1 MKRIIILLLCC
12 GVFVSMVGCGGNTA
26 PPPSE
31 SPPSTVSETIITE
44 SSTETTPPVTAVEPT
59 EKEKEPPPTESKA
72 QATEPTVTATEPTT
86 TAKPTEETKPPVT
99 TKPTEPS
106 ATETPK
112 ENGCITI
119 VETDDPPKNEE
130 TQEEIYVG
138 IQWPE
143 VDPADIERLVI
154 EKVNAYRI
162 AQGDTAATLLPGLTE
177 VARYRANELTT
188 NFSHTSPRDACG
200 VLKYGEFIDMT
211 LYGLT
216 AEDSYYQGFNRE
228 AIGMGD
234 WFGTAES
241 MSDRIADGFH
251 HSKGHWSYVGSS
263 KYPYIAV
270 GVTKANGKW
279 YVCICMSEE
288 NYGG

>member
-1 MKRIIILLLCC
+1 MKRLIILLLCC
-12 GVFVSMVGCGGNTA
+12 VVLVSMVGCGGNTA
-26 PPPSE
+26 TPPTE
-31 SPPSTVSETIITE
+31 SPPTTISETIITE
-44 SSTETTPPVTAVEPT
+44 TPTATTPPVTAVEPT
-59 EKEKEPPPTESKA
+59 EKEKAPVPTESKD
-72 QATEPTVTATEPTT
+72 QATEQTVTATEPT
-86 TAKPTEETKPPVT
+86 EETEPTSP
-99 TKPTEPS
+99 TKPAESSAVENTVPKVEEPPQ
-106 ATETPK
+106 E
-112 ENGCITI
+112 
-119 VETDDPPKNEE
+119 
-130 TQEEIYVG
+130 EEIYVG

-143 VDPADIERLVI
+143 VDPAEIERLVI

-162 AQGDTAATLLPGLTE
+162 AQSDAAATMLPGLTE

-188 NFSHTSPRDACG
+188 NFSHTSSRDACNE
-200 VLKYGEFIDMT
+200 LKYGEFVDMT

-216 AEDSYYQGFNRE
+216 AEDSYYQGYNRE
-228 AIGMGD
+228 AIGMGE

-279 YVCICMSEE
+279 YVCICMSEK

>member
-1 MKRIIILLLCC
+1 MKKIILLLLCC
-12 GVFVSMVGCGGNTA
+12 GVLVGMVGCGGNTA
-26 PPPSE
+26 PQPTE
-31 SPPSTVSETIITE
+31 SPPTTVSKTTITE
-44 SSTETTPPVTAVEPT
+44 PATETTPPATAVEPI
-59 EKEKEPPPTESKA
+59 EKEKEPIPTESKD
-72 QATEPTVTATEPTT
+72 QATKPTVTATKPTT
-86 TAKPTEETKPPVT
+86 TAKPKEETKPT
-99 TKPTEPS
+99 EITKATEPS
-106 ATETPK
+106 AAENIEPKVEEPPK
-112 ENGCITI
+112 E
-119 VETDDPPKNEE
+119 
-130 TQEEIYVG
+130 EEIYVG

-143 VDPADIERLVI
+143 VDPADIERLVV
-154 EKVNAYRI
+154 EKINAYRT
-162 AQGDTAATLLPGLTE
+162 AQGDTAATTLTGLTE

-200 VLKYGEFIDMT
+200 VLKYGEFVDMT

-216 AEDSYYQGFNRE
+216 AEDSYYQGYNRE

-279 YVCICMSEE
+279 HVCICMSEE
-288 NYGG
+288 NYGE

>member
-1 MKRIIILLLCC
+1 MKKIIILLLCC
-12 GVFVSMVGCGGNTA
+12 GVLVSMVGCGDNTT
-26 PPPSE
+26 PPPTE
-31 SPPSTVSETIITE
+31 SPPTTVSETKITE
-44 SSTETTPPVTAVEPT
+44 VPIETTPPTTAVEPT
-59 EKEKEPPPTESKA
+59 EKEKEPTPTESADQTTK
-72 QATEPTVTATEPTT
+72 PTVTATEPPT
-86 TAKPTEETKPPVT
+86 TAKPKEETKPT
-99 TKPTEPS
+99 EMLNPTEPS
-106 ATETPK
+106 MAIKAES
-112 ENGCITI
+112 
-119 VETDDPPKNEE
+119 EE
-130 TQEEIYVG
+130 TSSKAEEPQEETYVG

-154 EKVNAYRI
+154 EKVNTYRI
-162 AQGDTAATLLPGLTE
+162 AQGDTAATMLPGLTE

-188 NFSHTSPRDACG
+188 NFSHTSPRDACNE
-200 VLKYGEFIDMT
+200 LKYGEFVDMT
-211 LYGLT
+211 LYGFT
-216 AEDSYYQGFNRE
+216 AEDSYYQGYNRE

-241 MSDRIADGFH
+241 ISDRIADGFH

-288 NYGG
+288 NYGR

>member
-1 MKRIIILLLCC
+1 MRKLIILLLCC
-12 GVFVSMVGCGGNTA
+12 MVLVSMVGCGGNTA
-26 PPPSE
+26 
-31 SPPSTVSETIITE
+31 SPPTERPPTTVSETVITK
-44 SSTETTPPVTAVEPT
+44 TPPVTAVEPT
-59 EKEKEPPPTESKA
+59 ETEKEPVPTESKT
-72 QATEPTVTATEPTT
+72 QATEPTTTVTEPTT
-86 TAKPTEETKPPVT
+86 TAKPVEESKPTATP
-99 TKPTEPS
+99 KPTESS
-106 ATETPK
+106 AAENTVPK
-112 ENGCITI
+112 
-119 VETDDPPKNEE
+119 VEEPPQE
-130 TQEEIYVG
+130 EEIYVG

-143 VDPADIERLVI
+143 VDPAEIERLVI

-162 AQGDTAATLLPGLTE
+162 AQGDAAATMLPGLTE

-188 NFSHTSPRDACG
+188 NFSHTSSRDACNE
-200 VLKYGEFIDMT
+200 LKYGEFVDMT

-216 AEDSYYQGFNRE
+216 AEDSYYQGYNRE
-228 AIGMGD
+228 AIGMGE

-241 MSDRIADGFH
+241 MSYRIAEGFH
-251 HSKGHWSYVGSS
+251 HSKEHWSYVGSS

>member
-1 MKRIIILLLCC
+1 MKKIIILLLCC
-12 GVFVSMVGCGGNTA
+12 GVLISVVGCGGDAA
-26 PPPSE
+26 PPPIE
-31 SPPSTVSETIITE
+31 SLPTTVSATTITDVPIK
-44 SSTETTPPVTAVEPT
+44 TTPPTAVEST
-59 EKEKEPPPTESKA
+59 EKEKELISTESEDRS
-72 QATEPTVTATEPTT
+72 TEAPTSTPVPTT
-86 TAKPTEETKPPVT
+86 KPKEETTPTVT
-99 TKPTEPS
+99 TKPTDPS
-106 ATETPK
+106 ATENTAPKVEETPK
-112 ENGCITI
+112 E
-119 VETDDPPKNEE
+119 
-130 TQEEIYVG
+130 EEIYVG
-138 IQWPE
+138 IQPE

-154 EKVNAYRI
+154 EKINAYRI
-162 AQGDTAATLLPGLTE
+162 AQGETAATMLPGLTE

-188 NFSHTSPRDACG
+188 NFEHRAEQHVSTELR
-200 VLKYGEFIDMT
+200 YGQYVD
-211 LYGLT
+211 LAPYGMPD
-216 AEDSYYQGFNRE
+216 DSYYKGYTRE

>member
-1 MKRIIILLLCC
+1 MRKIIILLLCC
-12 GVFVSMVGCGGNTA
+12 GVLIGMVGCGGNTA
-26 PPPSE
+26 PPPME
-31 SPPSTVSETIITE
+31 SPPTTVSETVITE
-44 SSTETTPPVTAVEPT
+44 SYTETTPPVAAVEPT
-59 EKEKEPPPTESKA
+59 EKEKVPIPTENEA
-72 QATEPTVTATEPTT
+72 QATEPTTTTTEPTAT
-86 TAKPTEETKPPVT
+86 TQPKEETKPTVT
-99 TKPTEPS
+99 TKPTETS
-106 ATETPK
+106 AAENTEPK
-112 ENGCITI
+112 
-119 VETDDPPKNEE
+119 VEEP
-130 TQEEIYVG
+130 QEEIYVG

-162 AQGDTAATLLPGLTE
+162 AQGDTAATMLAGLTE

-200 VLKYGEFIDMT
+200 VLKYGEFVDMT

-251 HSKGHWSYVGSS
+251 HSKGHWAYVGSS

-279 YVCICMSEE
+279 YVCICMSEK

>member
-1 MKRIIILLLCC
+1 MRKIIILLLCC
-12 GVFVSMVGCGGNTA
+12 GVLIGMVGCGGNTA
-26 PPPSE
+26 PPPME
-31 SPPSTVSETIITE
+31 SPPTTVSETIITE
-44 SSTETTPPVTAVEPT
+44 PPTETTPPITAVEPT
-59 EKEKEPPPTESKA
+59 EKEKEPPPTESA
-72 QATEPTVTATEPTT
+72 DQATEPTVTATEPTT
-86 TAKPTEETKPPVT
+86 TTKPKEETKPAAT
-99 TKPTEPS
+99 EKQTEPS
-106 ATETPK
+106 AAENTEPKVEEPPK
-112 ENGCITI
+112 E
-119 VETDDPPKNEE
+119 
-130 TQEEIYVG
+130 EEIYVG

-143 VDPADIERLVI
+143 VDPANIERLVI

-162 AQGDTAATLLPGLTE
+162 AQGDTAATMLPGLTE

-188 NFSHTSPRDACG
+188 NFSHTSNRDVCDI
-200 VLKYGEFIDMT
+200 LKYGEFVDMT

>member
-1 MKRIIILLLCC
+1 MKKIIILLLCC
-12 GVFVSMVGCGGNTA
+12 GMLISMVGCGGNTA
-26 PPPSE
+26 PPPTE
-31 SPPSTVSETIITE
+31 SPPTTVSETIITE
-44 SSTETTPPVTAVEPT
+44 TPTETTPPVTAVEPT
-59 EKEKEPPPTESKA
+59 EKEKEPVPTESKT
-72 QATEPTVTATEPTT
+72 QATEPTTTVTEPTT
-86 TAKPTEETKPPVT
+86 TAKPVEESKPTATP
-99 TKPTEPS
+99 KPTESS
-106 ATETPK
+106 AAENTVPK
-112 ENGCITI
+112 
-119 VETDDPPKNEE
+119 VEEPPQE
-130 TQEEIYVG
+130 EEIYVG

-143 VDPADIERLVI
+143 VDPAEIERLVI

-162 AQGDTAATLLPGLTE
+162 AQGDAAATMLPGLTE

-188 NFSHTSPRDACG
+188 NFSHTSSRDACNE
-200 VLKYGEFIDMT
+200 LKYGEFVDMT

-216 AEDSYYQGFNRE
+216 AEDSYYQGYNRE

-251 HSKGHWSYVGSS
+251 YSKGHWSYVGSS

-270 GVTKANGKW
+270 GVAKANGKW